1 MNKCYLYF
9 ILLHIFEF
17 ISIIYLYDKY
27 AMKYVKTE
35 INNESKTNK
44 NCSNKYE
51 YLFDSLEYNYYNFS
65 MIYNKS
71 IIINN

>member
-1 MNKCYLYF
+1 MFF
-9 ILLHIFEF
+9 IFYI
-17 ISIIYLYDKY
+17 
-27 AMKYVKTE
+27 KTE